1 MSLTPRR
8 CRTTSRTVA
17 LGTALVLTAAL
28 ASCSTGEG
36 VDIEGEGEG
45 GSGSGGQSMTVAI
58 AGEPDQLDPHK
69 TTSYFS
75 FQVLENV
82 YDTLVEPDEN
92 LEMQPALA
100 ESWELSEDQL
110 TWTFTL
116 REGVTFHDGSEMTA
130 DDVVWS
136 YDRIIDEELATAYRF
151 SSVKDVRAVD
161 DLTVEIEVN
170 EPSPNLLSSLGGF
183 KGIAIVEEQNASSGD
198 ITTAPVG
205 TGPYELT
212 DFTSGDH
219 IDLEA
224 NPDYWG
230 GAPEVDSLRY
240 RFISE
245 GSTAVAALKAG
256 EIDWTDSIPAQQVEA
271 LSGDDAV
278 AVDVVPS
285 NDYWYLALNQAR
297 EPFDDVRVRQA
308 IAYAIDREAI
318 AQVTSYG
325 TAEVNQ
331 LAIPEESAWY
341 TDYDTYSLDPDTAR
355 DLLDEAGVEDLQ
367 MELMVSSDYPE
378 TVDAAQVIAD
388 SLADVGID
396 LEIRSLDFGTWLDE
410 QNQGNFDMLYMG
422 WLGNIDPND
431 FYYSQHHSDGSSN
444 AQGYSEPEVDRLLDE
459 GRTTTDE
466 EERQRIYDEVATRI
480 ADDASYIYLY
490 NPSVIQAYDPALTG
504 YTVRSDRAV
513 RWRDASLD

>member
-1 MSLTPRR
+1 MSTTHRR
-8 CRTTSRTVA
+8 PLRAT
-17 LGTALVLTAAL
+17 LTALALVASLGLAA
-28 ASCSTGEG
+28 CSTGEG
-36 VDIEGEGEG
+36 VDIEGG
-45 GSGSGGQSMTVAI
+45 GSDGGGGSEGIAVAI
-58 AGEPDQLDPHK
+58 GGEPDQLDPHK

-100 ESWELSEDQL
+100 ESWDLSEDQL
-110 TWTFTL
+110 TWTFQL
-116 REGVTFHDGSEMTA
+116 REGVTFHDGAEMTA
-130 DDVVWS
+130 DDVVYS
-136 YDRIIDEELATAYRF
+136 FNRIIDDELSTAYRF
-151 SSVKDVRAVD
+151 SSVKKVSAPDPQ
-161 DLTVEIEVN
+161 TVVITVSA
-170 EPSPNLLSSLGGF
+170 PTPNLLSSIGGF
-183 KGIAIVEEQNASSGD
+183 KGVAIVEEKNVESGD

-230 GAPEVDSLRY
+230 GEPTIPSIRY

-256 EIDWTDSIPAQQVEA
+256 EIAWTDSIPPQQVEA

-285 NDYWYLALNQAR
+285 NDYWYLALNEAR
-297 EPFDDVRVRQA
+297 KPFDDVRVRQA
-308 IAYAIDREAI
+308 IANAIDRDAI

-331 LAIPEESAWY
+331 LAIPEDSAWY
-341 TDYDTYSLDPDTAR
+341 TSYDTYSLDQQKAE
-355 DLLDEAGVEDLQ
+355 DLLDEAGVSDLS

-388 SLADVGID
+388 SLSDVGID

-422 WLGNIDPND
+422 WLGNIDPDD

-444 AQGYSEPEVDRLLDE
+444 AQGYSNSEVDQLLDE
-459 GRTTTDE
+459 GRTETDE
-466 EERQRIYDEVATRI
+466 DRRQEIYDEAATII
-480 ADDASYIYLY
+480 ADEASYIYLY
-490 NPSVIQAYDPALTG
+490 NPSVIQAYSPDLSG
-504 YTVRSDRAV
+504 YTVRSDRAI
-513 RWRDASLD
+513 RWRDASTG

>member
-1 MSLTPRR
+1 MSTTHRR
-8 CRTTSRTVA
+8 PLRAA
-17 LGTALVLTAAL
+17 LTALALVASLGLAA
-28 ASCSTGEG
+28 CSTGEG
-36 VDIEGEGEG
+36 VDIEGG
-45 GSGSGGQSMTVAI
+45 GSDGGGGSEGIAVAI
-58 AGEPDQLDPHK
+58 GGEPDQLDPHK

-100 ESWELSEDQL
+100 ESWDLSEDQL
-110 TWTFTL
+110 TWTFQL
-116 REGVTFHDGSEMTA
+116 RDGVTFHDGAEMTA
-130 DDVVWS
+130 DDVVYS
-136 YDRIIDEELATAYRF
+136 FERIIDDELSTAYRF
-151 SSVKDVRAVD
+151 SSVKKVSAPDPQ
-161 DLTVEIEVN
+161 TVVITVSA
-170 EPSPNLLSSLGGF
+170 PTPNLLSSIGGF
-183 KGIAIVEEQNASSGD
+183 KGVAIVEKKNVESGD

-230 GAPEVDSLRY
+230 GEPAIPSIRY

-256 EIDWTDSIPAQQVEA
+256 EIAWTDSIPPQQVEA

-285 NDYWYLALNQAR
+285 NDYWYLALNEAR
-297 EPFDDVRVRQA
+297 KPFDDVRVRQA
-308 IAYAIDREAI
+308 IAYAIDRDAI

-331 LAIPEESAWY
+331 LAIPEDSAWY
-341 TDYDTYSLDPDTAR
+341 TSYDTYSLDQQKAE
-355 DLLDEAGVEDLQ
+355 DLLDEAGVSDLS

-388 SLADVGID
+388 SLSDVGID
-396 LEIRSLDFGTWLDE
+396 LKIRSLDFGTWLDE

-422 WLGNIDPND
+422 WLGNIDPDD
-431 FYYSQHHSDGSSN
+431 FYYSQHHTDGSSN
-444 AQGYSEPEVDRLLDE
+444 AQGYSNSEVDQLLDE
-459 GRTTTDE
+459 GRTETDE
-466 EERQRIYDEVATRI
+466 DRRQEIYDEAATII
-480 ADDASYIYLY
+480 ADEASYIYLY
-490 NPSVIQAYDPALTG
+490 NPSVIQAYSPDLSG
-504 YTVRSDRAV
+504 YTVRSDRAI
-513 RWRDASLD
+513 RWRDASMG